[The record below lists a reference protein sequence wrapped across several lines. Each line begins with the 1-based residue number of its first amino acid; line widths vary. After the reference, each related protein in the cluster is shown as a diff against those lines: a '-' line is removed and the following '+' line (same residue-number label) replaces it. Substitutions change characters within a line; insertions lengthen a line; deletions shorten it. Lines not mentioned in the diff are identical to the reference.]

1 MGIQF
6 NGYRWASCVSAS
18 RQGSARAAMLLL
30 AVGAAFGLA
39 APAAHATLLVDE
51 SFNYPTLANGANMNG
66 ITATG
71 VGLSGNYAAV
81 NDSTAIPANPA
92 GTFAY
97 QTAGLSLGNL
107 AVSGGSVAYQTGS
120 GAYET
125 GSLSAPFSAST
136 SSSTLYGSYL
146 FQLSKVG
153 GNDAAGALMGP
164 SGGIDKTSQVEP
176 LVQAYGSGGKGAV
189 GLSDKQINSVLSGS
203 SLSTGTTYIN
213 LFQVSGVGA
222 NSGTASLSEWILNS
236 AQYNYFAG
244 AGNLNASALS
254 TAVTGAA
261 PGDVTESGSI
271 SGTPTAGNYPSL
283 ASNLIFWGYSGSLKS
298 DTQTFADYRLSDSSL
313 AQAAPV
319 AVATPEPGTLPMG
332 IGMLAG
338 GLLLLKRRKTV

>member
-6 NGYRWASCVSAS
+6 NGYRWASYVSAS

-71 VGLSGNYAAV
+71 VGLSGNYTAV
-81 NDSTAIPANPA
+81 NDSTKNPA

-97 QTAGLSLGNL
+97 QTAGLSLGDL

-120 GAYET
+120 GTYET

-189 GLSDKQINSVLSGS
+189 GLSDKSIYSVLSGS

-236 AQYNYFAG
+236 AQYSYFAG

-254 TAVTGAA
+254 TAVTGAG

-319 AVATPEPGTLPMG
+319 ATPEPGTLPMG